1 MHDQSLNFKNRVTS
15 DIQLKAQNIFAEPL
29 LEVLN
34 DIDIIKRE
42 NHISKKSCDV
52 LYNLYWIKRPWH
64 MYCQCNGTNT

>member
-1 MHDQSLNFKNRVTS
+1 MFFFPMLFLMHDQSLNFKNRVTS

-42 NHISKKSCDV
+42 NHISKKV
-52 LYNLYWIKRPWH
+52 V
-64 MYCQCNGTNT
+64 MYCIICIG